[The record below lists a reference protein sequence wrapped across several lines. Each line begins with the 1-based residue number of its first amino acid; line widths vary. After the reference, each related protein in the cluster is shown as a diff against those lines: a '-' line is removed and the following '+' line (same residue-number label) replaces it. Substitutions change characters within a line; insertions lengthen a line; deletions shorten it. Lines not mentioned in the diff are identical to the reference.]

1 MRLFSRLVLASTVLL
16 LITRMTA
23 ADAQTSLAQIRQD
36 LISPWLVTV
45 QGEDRTRILRIL
57 EVAQDTEGSYRLD
70 ANYGW
75 TDGPQ
80 AIVRIELILSGQERR
95 LVIRTLASSVM
106 SVRQSPNGDFTGT
119 YKRLRGVEQAVRME
133 KVSEE
138 QLPQLVKELQV
149 RLAARV
155 FADEDK
161 DWGVPPRNQLRTD
174 RYHAPTP
181 RELPGARTITT
192 MQLRAMQSQSPAP
205 VLIDVLGG
213 SGHRTIRGSHWLSGA
228 GLGVGAA
235 ERERLRLDLE
245 KLTAGRKA
253 APLVFFCLS
262 SECWL
267 SYNAG
272 LSAIEL
278 GYTNVHWFRGGTVA
292 WQRAEF
298 ETVEAQPYRR

>member
-1 MRLFSRLVLASTVLL
+1 MISRLVLASTVLL
-16 LITRMTA
+16 LIARMTA
-23 ADAQTSLAQIRQD
+23 VGAQTPLAQIRQD

-57 EVAQDTEGSYRLD
+57 EVVQDTEGSYKLD

-75 TDGPQ
+75 TDGVQ

-95 LVIRTLASSVM
+95 LVVRTLASSVM

-119 YKRLRGVEQAVRME
+119 YKTLRDAEKTVRIE

-138 QLPQLVKELQV
+138 QLPQIVKELQAKM
-149 RLAARV
+149 AARV
-155 FADEDK
+155 FADESK
-161 DWGVPPRNQLRTD
+161 DWGVPPRNKPRTD

-192 MQLRAMQSQSPAP
+192 MQLKAMQSQSPAP
-205 VLIDVLGG
+205 ILVDVLGG

-228 GLGVGAA
+228 GLGAGAA
-235 ERERLRLDLE
+235 EIERLRIDLE

-253 APLVFFCLS
+253 APIVFFCLS

-272 LSAIEL
+272 LHAIEL
-278 GYTNVHWFRGGTVA
+278 GYTNVHWFRGGTAA

-298 ETVEAQPYRR
+298 EMMEAQPYRR